1 MSLSPTAPTAA
12 EVLKI
17 ERAEAQCELQ
27 IRIPPEL
34 LYFQGHFPDFPIL
47 PGVAQLHWAVG
58 WAQSEFGYAGAPK
71 ALQAIKFHQVIQPD
85 AQIRVRL
92 QHNPARASVSY
103 EFRSDIGL
111 HASGRLSWA

>member
-1 MSLSPTAPTAA
+1 MSPSPTAPTAA
-12 EVLKI
+12 EVLQI
-17 ERAEAQCELQ
+17 QRSDAQCDLQ

-58 WAQSEFGYAGAPK
+58 WAQSEFGYDGAPA
-71 ALQAIKFHQVIQPD
+71 ALQAIKFHQVIQPG
-85 AQIRVRL
+85 AEICVRL
-92 QHNPARASVSY
+92 QHNPARSSVSY
-103 EFRSDIGL
+103 EFRSDKGL